1 MKQEP
6 NNLPTVKLE
15 YFMFLKSFG
24 ERNYTD
30 TEFVIRAFRK
40 EFGIKD
46 EHARRLHVSYLH
58 MVSEATNPLKDRS
71 LSEDDLALVPLS
83 ESMPKFVQEIE
94 REYVHP
100 IRKETLLCG
109 KIVFTYPSRV

>member
-1 MKQEP
+1 MKLET
-6 NNLPTVKLE
+6 NNFLTVKLD
-15 YFMFLKSFG
+15 YFMYLKSFG

-30 TEFVIRAFRK
+30 RDFVIGAFRK
-40 EFGIKD
+40 EFSLKHDYALRI
-46 EHARRLHVSYLH
+46 HVSYLH
-58 MVSEATNPLKDRS
+58 MVSEVNTPLLDRS

-83 ESMPKFVQEIE
+83 ESMPKIVQEIE

-109 KIVFTYPSRV
+109 RIVYTYPSRV

>member
-15 YFMFLKSFG
+15 YFMFLKAYG

-30 TEFVIRAFRK
+30 TEFVVNAFKK
-40 EFGIKD
+40 EFSIKD
-46 EHARRLHVSYLH
+46 LTARRLHVSYLH
-58 MVSEATNPLKDRS
+58 MVSEAFNPLKDRS
-71 LSEDDLALVPLS
+71 LSEDDLALVPLRQ
-83 ESMPKFVQEIE
+83 SMPKIVQEME

>member
-6 NNLPTVKLE
+6 NSLPTVKLE
-15 YFMFLKSFG
+15 YFMFLKAFG

-30 TEFVIRAFRK
+30 TEFVVNAFKK
-40 EFGIKD
+40 EFSIKD
-46 EHARRLHVSYLH
+46 LTARRLHVSYLH

-71 LSEDDLALVPLS
+71 LSENSLTSTPLIDKL
-83 ESMPKFVQEIE
+83 PKFVQEIE

-109 KIVFTYPSRV
+109 RVVYTYPSRV